1 MSKVLGKSVN
11 KQYFAVIFDMDG
23 VLIDSVRFH
32 WQAMNQVLAKYNIHI
47 DDSQLRNYIG
57 QSVIHQLQQIS
68 EKFQTPLDIDKIVE
82 ELKPIK
88 EELQKGIQPKEGVEQ
103 LIGLLHANNVPI
115 AIGTS
120 STTADTKRKLTDAG
134 IFHNF
139 ETLVTHDDVVKH
151 KPDPT
156 VYLTAA
162 EKLNVQPS
170 QCIVIEDAPS
180 GIEAAKRAGMKCIA
194 VLAPYTTDDDLRE
207 ADVIVH
213 SLSEVNL
220 KLANDLTSSLGA

>member
-1 MSKVLGKSVN
+1 MNKVLGKLVSN
-11 KQYFAVIFDMDG
+11 FAVIFDMDG
-23 VLIDSVRFH
+23 VLIDSVKYH

-47 DDSQLRNYIG
+47 EDSERRHYIG
-57 QSVIHQLQQIS
+57 QSVIHQLNQIS
-68 EKFQTPLDIDKIVE
+68 EKFQTTLNIDTIIE

-88 EELQKGIQPKEGVEQ
+88 EDLQKGIQPKEGVEQ
-103 LIGLLHANNVPI
+103 LIGLLHENGIPI

-120 STTADTKRKLTDAG
+120 STTADTERKLTDAG

-139 ETLVTHDDVVKH
+139 ETLVTHDDITKH

-156 VYLTAA
+156 VYLAA
-162 EKLNVQPS
+162 AKKLHIQPS

-194 VLAPYTTDDDLRE
+194 ITAVYTTDDDLNG
-207 ADVIVH
+207 ADIIVH
-213 SLSEVNL
+213 SLLEVDL
-220 KLANDLTSSLGA
+220 KLLDNLLTVSE

>member
-1 MSKVLGKSVN
+1 MSK
-11 KQYFAVIFDMDG
+11 QDFAVIFDMDG

-32 WQAMNQVLAKYNIHI
+32 WQAMNQVLANYNIHVE
-47 DDSQLRNYIG
+47 DDQLRNYIG
-57 QSVIHQLQQIS
+57 QSVIHQLNQIS
-68 EKFQTPLDIDKIVE
+68 EKFQTPLDIDLIIE

-88 EELQKGIQPKEGVEQ
+88 EELQKGIQPKEGVKR
-103 LIGLLHANNVPI
+103 LIELLHENSIPI

-139 ETLVTHDDVVKH
+139 ETLVTHDDVTKH

-162 EKLNVQPS
+162 EKLHMPPS

-180 GIEAAKRAGMKCIA
+180 GIEAAKRAGMKCVA
-194 VLAPYTTDDDLRE
+194 VLAPYTSEEDLRK
-207 ADVIVH
+207 ADVVVH
-213 SLSEVNL
+213 SLLDVNMELLSEL
-220 KLANDLTSSLGA
+220 LAA

>member
-1 MSKVLGKSVN
+1 
-11 KQYFAVIFDMDG
+11 MDG
-23 VLIDSVRFH
+23 ILIDSVRFH

-57 QSVIHQLQQIS
+57 QSVIHQLNQIS
-68 EKFQTPLDIDKIVE
+68 EKFQTPLDVDQIVE

-88 EELQKGIQPKEGVEQ
+88 EELQKGIQPKEGVKQ
-103 LIGLLHANNVPI
+103 LISLLHENSVPI

-120 STTADTKRKLTDAG
+120 STAADTKRKLTDAG

-162 EKLNVQPS
+162 EKLSIQPS
-170 QCIVIEDAPS
+170 QCVVIEDAPS

-194 VLAPYTTDDDLRE
+194 VLAPYTTYDDLSE
-207 ADVIVH
+207 ADVVVH

-220 KLANDLTSSLGA
+220 ELVSNLIGRSGA

>member
-1 MSKVLGKSVN
+1 MN
-11 KQYFAVIFDMDG
+11 KQDFAVIFDMDG

-32 WQAMNQVLAKYNIHI
+32 WQAMNQVLARYNIHI
-47 DDSQLRNYIG
+47 ADDQLRNYIG
-57 QSVIHQLQQIS
+57 QSVIRQLHQIS
-68 EKFQTPLDIDKIVE
+68 EKFHTPLDIDLIVE

-88 EELQKGIQPKEGVEQ
+88 DELQKGIQPKEGVKQ
-103 LIGLLHANNVPI
+103 LIELLHENNVPI

-120 STTADTKRKLTDAG
+120 STGEDTKRKLTDAG

-139 ETLVTHDDVVKH
+139 ETLVTHDDVTKH

-156 VYLTAA
+156 VYLMAA
-162 EKLNVQPS
+162 EKLHMPPS

-194 VLAPYTTDDDLRE
+194 VQTPYTTADDLSG
-207 ADVIVH
+207 ATTVVASLNDVTVTLI
-213 SLSEVNL
+213 
-220 KLANDLTSSLGA
+220 KDL